1 MSRNYLEAFAILI
14 IALALGFFLLLPK
27 CQSLRD
33 LQSKVQIKTG
43 ELREREEYYAG
54 LRAIMDD
61 LNYYREN
68 LEKIGSALPAGADAA
83 AMMDFAK
90 NAAMHS
96 GLSVKGI
103 EYSGAGA
110 DAGGASNAADD
121 PTLSEVS
128 LKNYTISLK
137 LSGSYGNFKSFLAVI
152 ENSSRLITIESLG
165 VASKSE
171 IESGGESP
179 EEKSAPLAAEGE
191 KILDYDVKLST
202 NYY

>member
-43 ELREREEYYAG
+43 ELRDTRRNIMPG

-68 LEKIGSALPAGADAA
+68 FGKDRAVLCPPAADAA

-90 NAAMHS
+90 NAAM
-96 GLSVKGI
+96 
-103 EYSGAGA
+103 
-110 DAGGASNAADD
+110 
-121 PTLSEVS
+121 
-128 LKNYTISLK
+128 
-137 LSGSYGNFKSFLAVI
+137 
-152 ENSSRLITIESLG
+152 LIR
-165 VASKSE
+165 ACR
-171 IESGGESP
+171 
-179 EEKSAPLAAEGE
+179 
-191 KILDYDVKLST
+191 
-202 NYY
+202 

>member
-14 IALALGFFLLLPK
+14 IAFALGFFLLLPK

-33 LQSKVQIKTG
+33 LQGQVQIKAG
-43 ELREREEYYAG
+43 ELKEREEYYAG
-54 LRAIMDD
+54 LKAIMDD

-68 LEKIGSALPAGADAA
+68 LEKIGSALPVGADAA

-90 NAAMHS
+90 NAAMNS
-96 GLSVKGI
+96 GLAVKGI

-110 DAGGASNAADD
+110 GADNAAD
-121 PTLSEVS
+121 PTSPETS

-137 LSGSYGNFKSFLAVI
+137 LSGSYGNFKSFLAII
-152 ENSSRLITIESLG
+152 ENSSRLITVESLG

-171 IESGGESP
+171 IKSGGESP
-179 EEKSAPLAAEGE
+179 EEESVPLPPAGE

>member
-27 CQSLRD
+27 CQSLQD

-110 DAGGASNAADD
+110 GASGAADD
-121 PTLSEVS
+121 PTLPEVS